1 LNFDKQAYR
10 EYSPF
15 SFTSVIL
22 GPFMVHLKHDLR
34 FDERFPTKDDYDFS
48 IQVLNKYRRIL
59 RFNKYFYVCKMA
71 GSGSGQVGG
80 HAHIRNVHNE
90 MAQVIGLQKKWGS
103 KIVKLDSG
111 KS

>member
-1 LNFDKQAYR
+1 
-10 EYSPF
+10 
-15 SFTSVIL
+15 
-22 GPFMVHLKHDLR
+22 
-34 FDERFPTKDDYDFS
+34 
-48 IQVLNKYRRIL
+48 
-59 RFNKYFYVCKMA
+59 MA

-111 KS
+111 KSRSHSTKKKVNFDINPIVKVPIRGL